1 MDSKGRAAARRV
13 DSSGKPPIGPEF
25 VVIGSAVP
33 ARHVFVSGARVALQS
48 KRNGRYLQPDQP
60 ASGTGVSANGS
71 SSAADIANWIIEV
84 YHPAGMPPPPPPPP
98 LLTRWTSEELKAHMQ
113 AVLDGRAEGRREA
126 LAVESREG
134 LRLLTEFRA
143 TSASQVVLYVER
155 VRNELQRLHYGSTL
169 RAMETRGDGVGANQH
184 WLWHGTRYATVLLVV
199 KNGFNRSYSTTAAYG
214 KCLYFA
220 WDAAYS
226 VPPWEGAIPPT
237 TATGAGL
244 FTE

>member
-1 MDSKGRAAARRV
+1 MRKSKDTA
-13 DSSGKPPIGPEF
+13 SHLP
-25 VVIGSAVP
+25 
-33 ARHVFVSGARVALQS
+33 
-48 KRNGRYLQPDQP
+48 QP
-60 ASGTGVSANGS
+60 ACLIYNTARLSLMRFSVLN
-71 SSAADIANWIIEV
+71 
-84 YHPAGMPPPPPPPP
+84 PRPLP
-98 LLTRWTSEELKAHMQ
+98 LLLMLWTSEELKAHMQ

-184 WLWHGTRYATVLLVV
+184 WLWHGTKYATVLLVV

-214 KCLYFA
+214 KGVYFA
-220 WDAAYS
+220 RDAAYS
-226 VPPWEGAIPPT
+226 VGGYCPPDNRRGAVHSIILARVLVGRATLGRGGMVAPPPIEGNGGGN
-237 TATGAGL
+237 GAADADAGAAAVSR
-244 FTE
+244 